1 MGIRVVVHFKTDSL
15 LTDTFLN
22 LQFAS
27 SYSLNL
33 SWTVKRN
40 YSTLEETSLISLMH
54 QNKIQTAA
62 GKKNKSNNR
71 ILFHT
76 ATNTIV
82 R

>member
-1 MGIRVVVHFKTDSL
+1 MNMGIRVVVHFKTDSL

-40 YSTLEETSLISLMH
+40 YSTLKETSLISLMH

-62 GKKNKSNNR
+62 GKKINR
-71 ILFHT
+71 ITVFYFTQLQT
-76 ATNTIV
+76 QL
-82 R
+82 